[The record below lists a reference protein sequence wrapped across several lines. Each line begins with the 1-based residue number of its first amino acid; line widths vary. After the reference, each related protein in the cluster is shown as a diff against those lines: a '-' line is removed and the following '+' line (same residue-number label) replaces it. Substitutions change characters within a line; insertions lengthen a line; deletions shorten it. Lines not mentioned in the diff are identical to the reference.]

1 MKIFQELGFIACL
14 QAAMLLFSAPASNAE
29 SSTSTGDDAPTGAP
43 PVITSPLSATTSIN
57 QQFTYQFTATG
68 ATSLAVPSPAPG
80 LAFNAPLA
88 AIVGQPTTAGIF
100 PITLQATNAQGTTMA
115 TLTLRVEPIPASPTP
130 TPTPTPTPGVT
141 PTPTV
146 SPTPC
151 GVTLF
156 SQNFDSVTAPALP
169 VGWVRSNSSGD
180 ATFWVTST
188 TAPDT
193 PPNDVFIPDQNGVS
207 DKRLDTPVVTITSAS
222 TQLSFRNNFNTEH
235 DPPPAE
241 VFWDGGVLE
250 VAAPNVNGG
259 AFTDIINPAVG
270 ASFVS
275 GGYTGAIN
283 ATAGNPLA
291 GRMAWSGDSGGY
303 INTAVNLGPTL
314 NGQAIRLRFRMGTD
328 PTVSAPGWRV
338 DTITIAVP
346 PCPSPTPIITP
357 TPPTLVITSGA
368 SATGRVNRPFSFQVI
383 AKGATTNARLS
394 ATNLPPGLSADPIT
408 GLILGTA
415 SSPGSFLVTLTVT
428 DGAVSAVATLQLT
441 VTADPALPVITSANS
456 MAITP
461 GVPFSYQIQTDANT
475 TSYFVAFAPPFL
487 QFNPTTGVVS
497 GTFPGPFGHDGG
509 TQKQPDL
516 SGGTVTNVQLFGSG
530 TGGTGTLP
538 MTIFLAPTGVINI
551 ATRLAVGT
559 GENVLI
565 GGFIIQGNA
574 PKKLMI
580 RAIGPSLTQ
589 FGVPNALADPVLDLS
604 ENAGLLFSNDN
615 WRDNPGQA
623 SQILET
629 RLQPSND
636 LEGAIVAYLN
646 PGQYTAA
653 VSGKNNG
660 TGIGLAE
667 VYDLGTASL
676 AGNANAKL
684 GNIATRGTVLGGD
697 SVMIGGFIISGPNT
711 RVLVRAIGPSLSN
724 FGISGALP
732 DPTLALKSANGTT
745 LLANDDWQSDPVQAA
760 EIQERVLA
768 PTDPRESALV
778 TTLPA
783 GQFTAIVSGKG
794 GATGVALV
802 EVYSVQ

>member
-1 MKIFQELGFIACL
+1 M
-14 QAAMLLFSAPASNAE
+14 
-29 SSTSTGDDAPTGAP
+29 
-43 PVITSPLSATTSIN
+43 
-57 QQFTYQFTATG
+57 
-68 ATSLAVPSPAPG
+68 
-80 LAFNAPLA
+80 
-88 AIVGQPTTAGIF
+88 
-100 PITLQATNAQGTTMA
+100 
-115 TLTLRVEPIPASPTP
+115 
-130 TPTPTPTPGVT
+130 
-141 PTPTV
+141 
-146 SPTPC
+146 
-151 GVTLF
+151 
-156 SQNFDSVTAPALP
+156 
-169 VGWVRSNSSGD
+169 
-180 ATFWVTST
+180 
-188 TAPDT
+188 
-193 PPNDVFIPDQNGVS
+193 
-207 DKRLDTPVVTITSAS
+207 
-222 TQLSFRNNFNTEH
+222 
-235 DPPPAE
+235 
-241 VFWDGGVLE
+241 
-250 VAAPNVNGG
+250 
-259 AFTDIINPAVG
+259 
-270 ASFVS
+270 
-275 GGYTGAIN
+275 
-283 ATAGNPLA
+283 
-291 GRMAWSGDSGGY
+291 
-303 INTAVNLGPTL
+303 
-314 NGQAIRLRFRMGTD
+314 
-328 PTVSAPGWRV
+328 
-338 DTITIAVP
+338 
-346 PCPSPTPIITP
+346 
-357 TPPTLVITSGA
+357 
-368 SATGRVNRPFSFQVI
+368 
-383 AKGATTNARLS
+383 
-394 ATNLPPGLSADPIT
+394 
-408 GLILGTA
+408 
-415 SSPGSFLVTLTVT
+415 VT
-428 DGAVSAVATLQLT
+428 DGAFSAVATLQLT

-475 TSYFVAFAPPFL
+475 TSYFVAFAPSFL

-604 ENAGLLFSNDN
+604 ENAVLLFSNDN

-623 SQILET
+623 SQIIET

-653 VSGKNNG
+653 VSGTSNG

-676 AGNANAKL
+676 AGNATSKL

-697 SVMIGGFIISGPNT
+697 SVMIGGFIISGQNT

-724 FGISGALP
+724 FGVGGALS

-760 EIQERVLA
+760 EIQQRALA

-794 GATGVALV
+794 SATGVALV